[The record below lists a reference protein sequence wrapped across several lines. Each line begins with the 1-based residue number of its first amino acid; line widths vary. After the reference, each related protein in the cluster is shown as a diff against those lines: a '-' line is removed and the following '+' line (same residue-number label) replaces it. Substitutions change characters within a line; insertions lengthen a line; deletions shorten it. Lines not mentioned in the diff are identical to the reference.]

1 MERVH
6 MNRLLVFASILML
19 TMNGCTRATERAVS
33 HPDFSGVWTSP
44 GAEYVHLPEQT
55 KPKFTSL
62 AATNLAHYESNYDI
76 GKDDPAVV
84 CFLKGMPWTVLMRP
98 RDYPVEIYQTSD
110 RVFMFFVLYDTY
122 RSIRLNEATFPEN
135 LPPAANGY
143 SIAHWDN
150 NALIIE
156 TRNMPAINPISP
168 YPRSDQARV
177 IERWTIEQHPQL
189 GEILRV
195 AVTVYDPV
203 IYKEPGHGDM
213 IFKRAPAG
221 TKVGG
226 YNCSAQ
232 LWDDYVARRESAI
245 AAKTSVS
252 KTAHKAPNN
261 LN

>member
-1 MERVH
+1 
-6 MNRLLVFASILML
+6 MNRLLVSTGALILL
-19 TMNGCTRATERAVS
+19 LSGCSKSTERTVTR
-33 HPDFSGVWTSP
+33 PDFSGVWTSP

-55 KPKFTSL
+55 KPKFTAQ
-62 AATNLAHYESNYDI
+62 AAANLAHYETNYDI

-98 RDYPVEIYQTSD
+98 RDYPVEIYQTPD
-110 RVFMFFVLYDTY
+110 RVFMFFELYDTY

-143 SIAHWDN
+143 SIAHWEDN
-150 NALIIE
+150 SLIIE

-189 GEILRV
+189 GETLHV

-203 IYKEPGHGDM
+203 IYAEPGHGEM
-213 IFKRAPAG
+213 IFKRAPPG

-232 LWDDYVARRESAI
+232 LWDNYVTRRESEVATKSSDP
-245 AAKTSVS
+245 KTIQRTSS
-252 KTAHKAPNN
+252 DK
-261 LN
+261 